1 MDVSP
6 QDIRAMKESLRTI
19 EGLGVQITKLI
30 EERENEINLLDR
42 RLSFVS
48 HPAGKGRKDVAP
60 LNHINTSDNV
70 VDILSKKE
78 N

>member
-6 QDIRAMKESLRTI
+6 QDIKAMKESLRTI
-19 EGLGVQITKLI
+19 GDLGVQITQLI

-48 HPAGKGRKDVAP
+48 HPAGKGRKDGAP